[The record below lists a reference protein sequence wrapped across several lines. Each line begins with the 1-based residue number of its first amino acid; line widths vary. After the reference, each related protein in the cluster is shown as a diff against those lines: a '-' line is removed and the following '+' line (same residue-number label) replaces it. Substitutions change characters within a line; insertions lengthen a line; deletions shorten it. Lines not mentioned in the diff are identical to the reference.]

1 MGIRGVIKM
10 GMTDSVAE
18 YILRL
23 LSEENGIAEI
33 QRNEL
38 ASSMGC
44 VPSQINYVITS
55 RFTPEHGYIVESR
68 RGGGGYIRITRRQ
81 LSKTDKVMHIINC
94 IGDKLDIGTSRA
106 MIENILQS
114 EIINLSE
121 AKLISA
127 ALSSQALSS
136 APREI
141 RDDLRASIF
150 KTMLLVTKV

>member
-1 MGIRGVIKM
+1 M

>member
-68 RGGGGYIRITRRQ
+68 RGSGGYIRITRRQ

-94 IGDKLDIGTSRA
+94 IGDKLDIGTSRT

>member
-1 MGIRGVIKM
+1 M

-38 ASSMGC
+38 ANSMGC

>member
-68 RGGGGYIRITRRQ
+68 RGYNYNKGQIK
-81 LSKTDKVMHIINC
+81 SN
-94 IGDKLDIGTSRA
+94 
-106 MIENILQS
+106 N
-114 EIINLSE
+114 N
-121 AKLISA
+121 
-127 ALSSQALSS
+127 
-136 APREI
+136 
-141 RDDLRASIF
+141 
-150 KTMLLVTKV
+150 